1 MISAMTDQPKA
12 PPVDRR
18 TAWKIV
24 ASVVVVVGVVGG
36 LLYKSLKQ
44 EIQLWKSPNEVVAA
58 LDSLKGKKLNV
69 GGHVLS
75 LTADRSSLVYNFEIE
90 SRPPN
95 PHAVVKARY
104 RGLVPDTF
112 KTGGEVVAT
121 GKLGDD
127 GTLVAETIM
136 AKCPSKYEQKGGPA
150 INSGQPPAQ
159 AKN

>member
-1 MISAMTDQPKA
+1 MIQGMSDQPKA

-24 ASVVVVVGVVGG
+24 ASVVVVVTVVGG
-36 LLYKSLKQ
+36 LLYQSLKQ

-58 LDSLKGKKLNV
+58 LDALKGKKLNV

-75 LTADRSSLVYNFEIE
+75 LTSDKSSLVYNFEIE

-112 KTGGEVVAT
+112 KAGGEVVAT
-121 GKLGDD
+121 GKLADD

-150 INSGQPPAQ
+150 INSNAVE
-159 AKN
+159 AKNY

>member
-1 MISAMTDQPKA
+1 MIQPMTDQTKA
-12 PPVDRR
+12 PPVARS

-24 ASVVVVVGVVGG
+24 ASVAVVVTVVGG
-36 LLYKSLKQ
+36 LLYQSLKQ
-44 EIQLWKSPNEVVAA
+44 EIQLWKSPDEVVTSLAA
-58 LDSLKGKKLNV
+58 LKGKKLNV

-75 LTADRSSLVYNFEIE
+75 LTADKNSLVYNFEIE
-90 SRPPN
+90 SRPPS

-121 GKLGDD
+121 GKLSDD
-127 GTLVAETIM
+127 GILVADTIM

-150 INSGQPPAQ
+150 INSGSVE

>member
-1 MISAMTDQPKA
+1 MIERMTDQPKA
-12 PPVDRR
+12 APVDRR

-24 ASVVVVVGVVGG
+24 ASVVVVVGAVSG
-36 LLYKSLKQ
+36 LLWASLKE
-44 EIQLWKSPNEVVAA
+44 EIQLWKSPNEVVAG
-58 LDSLKGKKLNV
+58 LESLRGKRLNV

-75 LTADRSSLVYNFEIE
+75 LTADKSSLVYNFEIE

-95 PHAVVKARY
+95 PKAVVKARY

-121 GKLGDD
+121 GKLADD

-136 AKCPSKYEQKGGPA
+136 AKCPSKYEQKDY
-150 INSGQPPAQ
+150 Q
-159 AKN
+159 AAGAATADKKY

>member
-1 MISAMTDQPKA
+1 MIQGMTDQPKA

-24 ASVVVVVGVVGG
+24 ASVVVVVTVVGG
-36 LLYKSLKQ
+36 LLYQSLKQ
-44 EIQLWKSPNEVVAA
+44 EIQLWKSPNEVVAG
-58 LDSLKGKKLNV
+58 LDALKGKKLNV

-75 LTADRSSLVYNFEIE
+75 LVADKNSLTYSFEIE

-121 GKLGDD
+121 GKIGDD
-127 GTLVAETIM
+127 GTLVADHVM
-136 AKCPSKYEQKGGPA
+136 AKCPSKYEQKDYNPVDT
-150 INSGQPPAQ
+150 
-159 AKN
+159 AKK

>member
-1 MISAMTDQPKA
+1 MIQGMSDQPKA

-24 ASVVVVVGVVGG
+24 ASVVVVVVVVGG
-36 LLYKSLKQ
+36 LLYQSLKQ
-44 EIQLWKSPNEVVAA
+44 EIQLWKSPNEVVAG
-58 LDSLKGKKLNV
+58 LDALKGKKLNV

-75 LTADRSSLVYNFEIE
+75 LTADKNSLVYNFEIE

-112 KTGGEVVAT
+112 KAGGEVVAT
-121 GKLGDD
+121 GKLADD

-150 INSGQPPAQ
+150 INSNGVE

>member
-1 MISAMTDQPKA
+1 MIQRMTDQPKA
-12 PPVDRR
+12 PPVDRT

-24 ASVVVVVGVVGG
+24 ASVVVVVTVVGG
-36 LLYKSLKQ
+36 LLYQSLKQ

-58 LDSLKGKKLNV
+58 LDALKGKKLNV

-121 GKLGDD
+121 GKLADD
-127 GTLVAETIM
+127 GILVAETIM

-150 INSGQPPAQ
+150 IGSAAGEQ
-159 AKN
+159 KN